1 MEIVT
6 EFLGKAMKHK
16 QSLKRYNFK
25 FIMVEQSQDKMLR
38 ILASTKFQV
47 FYAQAEDIFN
57 SLRVTEMA
65 RSKPEM
71 NPIWRYKQYIMKYM

>member
-1 MEIVT
+1 MTVEIVT

-38 ILASTKFQV
+38 ILESTKFQV

-71 NPIWRYKQYIMKYM
+71 NPIWRYKLNIL

>member
-1 MEIVT
+1 MTVEIVT

-47 FYAQAEDIFN
+47 FYAG
-57 SLRVTEMA
+57 R
-65 RSKPEM
+65 
-71 NPIWRYKQYIMKYM
+71 RYF

>member
-1 MEIVT
+1 
-6 EFLGKAMKHK
+6 MKHK

>member
-1 MEIVT
+1 
-6 EFLGKAMKHK
+6 
-16 QSLKRYNFK
+16 
-25 FIMVEQSQDKMLR
+25 MVEQSQDKMLR

-71 NPIWRYKQYIMKYM
+71 NPIWRYKLNIL